1 MPSSDY
7 LSKKTMAMKKQVQLT
22 TYTIFMVLAGL
33 TGYGQNVGDEFPV
46 DGIRYRITSLTEV
59 EKI

>member
-1 MPSSDY
+1 
-7 LSKKTMAMKKQVQLT
+7 MAMKKQVQLT

-33 TGYGQNVGDEFPV
+33 TGYGQNVGDEFTV